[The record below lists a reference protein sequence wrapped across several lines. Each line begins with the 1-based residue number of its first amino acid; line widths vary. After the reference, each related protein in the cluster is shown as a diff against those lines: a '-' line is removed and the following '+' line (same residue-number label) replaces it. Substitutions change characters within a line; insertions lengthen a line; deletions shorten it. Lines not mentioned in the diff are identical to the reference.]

1 MNTAGSRQ
9 ILAALCPSP
18 ICCGSEAADRR
29 WLSAVPPSF
38 AAIGICYG
46 VALIGRSHYRD
57 QILARDDETT
67 CYDPVV
73 TEPPWIG
80 YCSYARYLRQ
90 RMHPG
95 SANTEATSLLRQ
107 KRGEGGRPSAPV
119 LLYSSNS
126 IYRHCAACKAP
137 SHLIVQCREWPTPS
151 RDRACR
157 RSRFSLALSSELC
170 GHRGL
175 GRECGRIGAAS

>member
-1 MNTAGSRQ
+1 MLILPLLSPAPLLNVACIRFILVLLCSAIAEMNTAGSRQ

-57 QILARDDETT
+57 QILARDDEMT

-90 RMHPG
+90 RMYPG

-137 SHLIVQCREWPTPS
+137 LHPHGPMPRM
-151 RDRACR
+151 A
-157 RSRFSLALSSELC
+157 
-170 GHRGL
+170 
-175 GRECGRIGAAS
+175 